1 MAKKR
6 IKLVVSD
13 LHVGVGRTLE
23 TGQTNTLEE
32 FFYDDK
38 FSEFIDFYTSGEYA
52 DHEVELILNGDIF
65 NFLQVDYRGHF
76 LTVETQNM
84 SLEKMQRIVKGHPL
98 FFETL
103 KNFIRAGHQITY
115 IVGNHDQAML
125 WPKVREYVN
134 TVVEGSVR
142 YKNIV
147 YYFDGIHIEHGH
159 MYEIANRIDPKKFFL
174 KRNVPEPILN
184 FPFGSHFFV
193 EFVMELKKLN
203 PFVGKV
209 RPFRNSIRWNLLN
222 DFMFTVKSLFKLV
235 GYFIKAAMDGGK
247 EKRRQWSIKRLL
259 EIFLGGPIFPD
270 LSHAAKKLL
279 EDERIKK
286 VIFGHSHVYTF
297 RQWNGKEYFNTGTWT
312 EVTSLDAASL
322 GKITKLTYVLIEY
335 PETENS
341 EESNIVPFARLKE
354 WRGYHRIQEDI
365 DVS

>member
-1 MAKKR
+1 MEKKR

-13 LHVGVGRTLE
+13 LHIGVGRTLK
-23 TGQTNTLEE
+23 TGQANSLEE
-32 FFYDDK
+32 FFYDEK
-38 FSEFIDFYTSGEYA
+38 FSEFIDYYTSGEYT
-52 DHEVELILNGDIF
+52 DCEVELILNGDIF

-76 LTVETQNM
+76 LTVETQDM
-84 SLEKMQRIVKGHPL
+84 SLEKMQRIVEGHPV
-98 FFETL
+98 FFKTL
-103 KNFIRAGHQITY
+103 KNFIKSGHQITY

-125 WPKVREYVN
+125 WPKIREYVN
-134 TVVEGSVR
+134 TIVGGSIR

-174 KRNVPEPILN
+174 KRNIPEPILN

-193 EFVMELKKLN
+193 EFVLELKKLN

-209 RPFRNSIRWNLLN
+209 RPFRNSIRWNLIN
-222 DFMFTVKSLFKLV
+222 DFMFTIKSVFKLFR
-235 GYFIKAAMDGGK
+235 YFIKAAMNGGK
-247 EKRRQWSIKRLL
+247 NNRRQWSIKSLL
-259 EIFLGGPIFPD
+259 EIFLRGPIFPD
-270 LSHAAKKLL
+270 LSLAAKKLL

-297 RQWNGKEYFNTGTWT
+297 RQWNDKEYFNTGTWT
-312 EVTSLDAASL
+312 EVTSLDTASL

-335 PETENS
+335 PEAPEDKELSVT
-341 EESNIVPFARLKE
+341 PQARLKE
-354 WRGYHRIQEDI
+354 WCGYHRIEEDI